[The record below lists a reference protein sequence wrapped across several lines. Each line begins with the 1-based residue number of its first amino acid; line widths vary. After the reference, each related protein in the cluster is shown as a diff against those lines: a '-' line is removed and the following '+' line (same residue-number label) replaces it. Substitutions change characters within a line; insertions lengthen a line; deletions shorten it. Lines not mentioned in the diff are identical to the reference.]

1 MAFACHEPIIVL
13 LYPCLSALISVIR
26 VQLLFASVERGEV
39 ARGLDGLEEGV
50 GDLDV
55 AGDQLAAAG
64 FGDVELAHGGAAE
77 VRDAAAGFAHQQHA
91 RGDVPRLQAGF
102 EVGVGAAAGHVGQ
115 VQRGRTGAAD
125 VLGVAQQLAHALEL
139 GAGAHAFARREA
151 GDEHRPG
158 KVLAF
163 GDADA
168 ALVERRAAA
177 AAGGEQLVA
186 ERIEDDAV
194 DRLAILD
201 QRDRY
206 APMRPAVQVIA
217 GAVERV
223 DYPGAAA
230 RTAATLLRA
239 AFLAQDGVL
248 GVGPAQFLDDRFLGQ
263 PVDFAGVVHPLLL
276 DDVQRVEL
284 VHVPQQHAAAGAGR
298 LDHDVDGGLEH
309 GGTTSG

>member
-1 MAFACHEPIIVL
+1 
-13 LYPCLSALISVIR
+13 
-26 VQLLFASVERGEV
+26 
-39 ARGLDGLEEGV
+39 
-50 GDLDV
+50 
-55 AGDQLAAAG
+55 
-64 FGDVELAHGGAAE
+64 
-77 VRDAAAGFAHQQHA
+77 
-91 RGDVPRLQAGF
+91 
-102 EVGVGAAAGHVGQ
+102 
-115 VQRGRTGAAD
+115 
-125 VLGVAQQLAHALEL
+125 
-139 GAGAHAFARREA
+139 
-151 GDEHRPG
+151 
-158 KVLAF
+158 
-163 GDADA
+163 
-168 ALVERRAAA
+168 AAA

-186 ERIEDDAV
+186 ERIEDNAV
-194 DRLAILD
+194 DRLAVLD

-230 RTAATLLRA
+230 RTAATFLRA

-309 GGTTSG
+309 GGTTSGTGRGGRGQRAGPARRPGRGV